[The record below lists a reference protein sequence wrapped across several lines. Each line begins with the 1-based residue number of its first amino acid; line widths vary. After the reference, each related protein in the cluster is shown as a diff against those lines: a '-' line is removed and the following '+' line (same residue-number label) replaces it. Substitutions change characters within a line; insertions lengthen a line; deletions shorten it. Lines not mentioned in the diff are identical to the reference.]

1 MSNFA
6 TLRHGRTEAIRPVTS
21 ETREFC
27 QALAEKTAEKSYLF
41 GLLKKCSSVHS
52 QLTQS
57 AAKGQNLGHAQLW
70 MLGKGV
76 SMFRPAFK
84 IFCILNFSGQGWDR
98 HLFALKNVHLTEYG
112 DSKPLPDVFTDE
124 AYQNI
129 NQNKISTSTL
139 GPVKNPTLQHS
150 KFIYLDLNW
159 WVIFELIDVC
169 FSFPML
175 SRINWS
181 HQRKT

>member
-1 MSNFA
+1 MSLSHSHFFCLDFIENVQFKPCLKVSNLD

-27 QALAEKTAEKSYLF
+27 QALAEKAAEKSHLF

-57 AAKGQNLGHAQLW
+57 AAKGQNLSLGHAQLW
-70 MLGKGV
+70 IFDKGV

-84 IFCILNFSGQGWDR
+84 IFCILNFTGQGWDR

-139 GPVKNPTLQHS
+139 GPVKTLTLQYS
-150 KFIYLDLNW
+150 TWI
-159 WVIFELIDVC
+159 
-169 FSFPML
+169 
-175 SRINWS
+175 
-181 HQRKT
+181 

>member
-1 MSNFA
+1 MYIYAPCLKLAILSYLE
-6 TLRHGRTEAIRPVTS
+6 TLRHGRTEAIRPVTA

-27 QALAEKTAEKSYLF
+27 QALADKTAEKSHLF

-57 AAKGQNLGHAQLW
+57 AAKGQNLSLGQLW
-70 MLGKGV
+70 MFDKGV

-84 IFCILNFSGQGWDR
+84 IFFILNFTGQGWDR

-139 GPVKNPTLQHS
+139 GPVKTLALQYS
-150 KFIYLDLNW
+150 TWI
-159 WVIFELIDVC
+159 
-169 FSFPML
+169 
-175 SRINWS
+175 
-181 HQRKT
+181 